1 MNVFKLVTRLV
12 WALLVLG
19 MSVACAAQAPTAPTA
34 AQPKADQ
41 KAAAQPTTAAAGQ
54 PTTAPAAQKPAEQK
68 AASTELNMLCTPQQE
83 WCEGMKNEFQKKYPN
98 ITVNFVR
105 LSSGEGLTRLRN
117 EKDNPQFDIWWGGP
131 IDSFVAAKQE
141 GLLAQY
147 KSPNMANLL
156 DPAKMKDAD
165 DYWAGI
171 YVGSLGFA
179 VNKNYLAK
187 NPSLKKPESW
197 DDLIRPEWKGQIM
210 IAHPATSGTSY
221 TALSTVL
228 QLKGEQAGW
237 DWIKKF
243 SANVLQYSKS
253 GATPA
258 TLVGQGEAAIGV
270 VFSHDIVA
278 QIEKGLPL
286 ELSFP
291 KEGTGYE
298 IGGMGI
304 VKGAK
309 HVDAAQKWFDWALTP
324 EAQNLG
330 PKYNAFQAPTVKG
343 ATPSKPEL
351 LQVKLID
358 YNFDLA
364 GKNKK
369 AVVDRFS
376 NEVAP
381 ESVAK

>member
-1 MNVFKLVTRLV
+1 MSRVRLV
-12 WALLVLG
+12 LAVMAVVVLALAL
-19 MSVACAAQAPTAPTA
+19 SACAAQAPSGGG
-34 AQPKADQ
+34 
-41 KAAAQPTTAAAGQ
+41 AAAPKSDAGQ
-54 PTTAPAAQKPAEQK
+54 ATAKPAEK
-68 AASTELNMLCTPQQE
+68 PAAASKELSLLCTPQQE
-83 WCEGMKNEFQKKYPN
+83 WCEGMKGEFQKKYPD

-105 LSSGEGLTRLRN
+105 LSAGEAVTRLRN

-131 IDSFVAAKQE
+131 IDSFIAAKQE
-141 GLLAQY
+141 GLLQRY
-147 KSPNMANLL
+147 DSPNLANLL

-165 DYWAGI
+165 NQWAGV

-179 VNKNYLAK
+179 TNKNYLDK
-187 NPSLKKPESW
+187 NPGLKAPESW
-197 DDLIRPEWKGQIM
+197 DDLVKPEWKGQIM

-228 QLKGEQAGW
+228 QIKGEQAGW

-243 SANVLQYSKS
+243 SQNVLQYSKS

-258 TLVGQGEAAIGV
+258 QLVGQGEAAVGV

-278 QIEKGLPL
+278 QMEKGLPL
-286 ELSFP
+286 VLTFP

-298 IGGMGI
+298 IGGMAI
-304 VKGAK
+304 IKGAK
-309 HVDAAQKWFDWALTP
+309 HVDAAQKWFDWAISP

-330 PKYNAFQAPTVKG
+330 PKYKAYQAPTVKG
-343 ATPSKPEL
+343 ATASKPEL

-358 YNFDLA
+358 YNFDQA

-369 AVVDRFS
+369 AVIDKFS

-381 ESVAK
+381 ETVAK